1 MSENQVAKG
10 YVAPGFEK
18 VKTVFEENF
27 KKRKELG
34 ASCCV
39 YHKGKKV
46 VDLWGGIRD
55 IETGEPWEEDTIS
68 IVFSTTK
75 GVSSMAVA
83 HAHSKGLF
91 DYDDSVSK
99 YWPEFAANGK
109 ENISIRQVLSHQAG
123 LCAIDEP
130 LNLEQL
136 GNPDALAN
144 AIGKQKPAWKP
155 GQKHGYHGISLGWYE
170 SEIIRRTD
178 PKKRTI
184 GQYFQDEVATPLG
197 LDFYIGLPD
206 DFPRSRVAKI
216 KGYKPW
222 QMLFHLNK
230 LPFGFVKNF
239 LNPKSLTAR
248 SFTNPAI
255 LGKTGN
261 YNMPELQRIEIAAAN
276 GIGNARSV
284 AKAYSE
290 FATGGKVLGLKQE
303 TLDALEQTAAAPTD
317 GLMDQVMHLESA
329 FSLGYLKPFP
339 QFQFGT
345 SSRAYGTPGAGGS
358 FGFADPDAQ
367 VGFAYVMNKCGFY
380 VWNDPREE
388 ALRNATYECI
398 KLV

>member
-1 MSENQVAKG
+1 MSNQITKG
-10 YVAPGFEK
+10 YVESGFEK
-18 VKTVFEENF
+18 VKAVFEDNF
-27 KKRKELG
+27 KKRGELG
-34 ASCCV
+34 ACCCV
-39 YHKGKKV
+39 YYKGKKV
-46 VDLWGGIRD
+46 VDLWGGIRN
-55 IETGEPWEEDTIS
+55 EQTGEPWEEDTIS

-91 DYDDSVSK
+91 AYDDKVSK
-99 YWPEFAANGK
+99 HWPAFAENGK
-109 ENISIRQVLSHQAG
+109 EDITIRQVLSHQAG
-123 LCAIDEP
+123 LCAIDKP
-130 LNLEQL
+130 LDIEQL
-136 GNPDALAN
+136 GNPDAIAD

-178 PKKRTI
+178 AKQRTI
-184 GQYFQDEVATPLG
+184 GQYFQDEIAKPLG

-206 DFPRSRVAKI
+206 DFPRSRVARI

-222 QMLFHLNK
+222 QMLFNLNK
-230 LPFGFVKNF
+230 LPFGFVRNF

-255 LGKTGN
+255 LGETGN

-290 FATGGKVLGLKQE
+290 FVTGGKILGLKKE
-303 TLDALEQTAAAPTD
+303 TLDALEQTAAVPAN
-317 GLMDQVMHLESA
+317 GRMDQVLHLETA

-339 QFQFGT
+339 KFQFGT
-345 SSRAYGTPGAGGS
+345 SNKAYGTPGAGGS
-358 FGFADPDAQ
+358 FGFADPDAELS
-367 VGFAYVMNKCGFY
+367 FAYVMNKCGFY
-380 VWNDPREE
+380 LWDDPREK
-388 ALRNATYECI
+388 ALRDATYECI
-398 KLV
+398 KAL